1 MKKEHKEYLKIFIA
15 IISLWVV
22 HKLIN
27 HQHNEFFEGVENKK
41 DDKPGNETKKGKE
54 TIPNIP
60 PGTKPAPPVANINDP
75 KVPSKPLD
83 KPKGS
88 IVLKPDPP
96 GKNAPQSEPLFTDEC
111 PWYKKLIGGCGV
123 GEIEPIEEPNLE
135 AKEKGIFDDLF

>member
-41 DDKPGNETKKGKE
+41 DDKPGNEAKKGKE

-60 PGTKPAPPVANINDP
+60 PGTKPAAPIANINDP
-75 KVPSKPLD
+75 KVPSKSID
-83 KPKGS
+83 KAKGS
-88 IVLKPDPP
+88 TLAKPDPP
-96 GKNAPQSEPLFTDEC
+96 GTNAPQREPLFTDEC
-111 PWYKKLIGGCGV
+111 PWYKKLIGGCGI